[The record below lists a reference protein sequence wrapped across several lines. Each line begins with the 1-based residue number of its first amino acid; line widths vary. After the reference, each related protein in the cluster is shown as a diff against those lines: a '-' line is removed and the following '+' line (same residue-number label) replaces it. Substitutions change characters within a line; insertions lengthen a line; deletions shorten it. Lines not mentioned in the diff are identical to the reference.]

1 MCVLI
6 KNAVCLSLVGESV
19 KKNVIVNGDRVIYV
33 GDSLPNGF
41 TPDRVIDG
49 SGCILAL
56 GFVNSHC
63 HTPMSLL
70 RGLGT
75 DKPLDVW
82 LNDYIFPHEDRL
94 NGELAKIGTMSA
106 IAEMLR
112 GGVTSLSDMYFFCD
126 DIADA
131 VIASGIKA
139 NISRSIVSFDETA
152 DPAEDFRIAE
162 TRMLLRDYHNAADGR
177 IKIDVSLHAEYTN
190 TERMCRYAAELAS
203 EYGVG
208 IQLHLSETRKE
219 HAEGISRRGMTPTA
233 FFEKCGVFDV
243 PVSAAHCVWLDDSD
257 IEIMAHHGATA
268 VHNPRSNLKLGSGV
282 MPFEKLRSAGVN
294 VALGTDG
301 SASNNKQDVIAEM
314 QLSAILHK
322 GISGNAASVTA
333 REAVFAATVGGMIS
347 QGRDA
352 VCEITEGMLADL
364 VLISCNRQGASADE
378 DPLSV
383 LAYATDRSDVVMT
396 MVNGRILFENGEYNT
411 IDTERLSRE
420 FSAARA
426 KLMG

>member
-1 MCVLI
+1 MSILI
-6 KNAVCLSLVGESV
+6 KNAVCLSLVGDSTE
-19 KKNVIVNGDRVIYV
+19 KNVIVDGDRVVYV
-33 GDSLPNGF
+33 GDALPDGLK
-41 TPDRVIDG
+41 PDRTVDG
-49 SGCILAL
+49 SGCILSP
-56 GFVNSHC
+56 GFVNAHC

-82 LNDYIFPHEDRL
+82 LNEYIFPHEDRL
-94 NGELAKIGTMSA
+94 NGEIAKIGTMSA

-112 GGVTSLSDMYFFCD
+112 GGVTSMSDMYFFCD

-131 VIASGIKA
+131 VTDTGIKA
-139 NISRSIVSFDETA
+139 NISRSLVSFDENA
-152 DPAEDFRIAE
+152 DPADDPRIAE
-162 TRMLLRDYHNAADGR
+162 TLMLLRDYHNASDGR
-177 IKIDVSLHAEYTN
+177 IKVDVSLHAEYTN
-190 TERMCRYAAELAS
+190 TERMCRYAAELAA
-203 EYGVG
+203 EHGVG
-208 IQLHLSETRKE
+208 IQLHLSETKKE
-219 HAEGISRRGMTPTA
+219 HAEGILRRGMTPTA

-243 PVSAAHCVWLDDSD
+243 PVSAAHCVWLEEAD
-257 IEIMAHHGATA
+257 IEIMARHGATA

-282 MPFEKLRSAGVN
+282 MPFERLRAAGVN

-322 GISGNAASVTA
+322 GISGNAAAVPA
-333 REAVFAATVGGMIS
+333 RDAVLAATVGGMIS
-347 QGRDA
+347 QGREP
-352 VCEITEGMLADL
+352 VYEISEGMLADL
-364 VLISCNRQGASADE
+364 VLISCNRQGVSADE
-378 DPLSV
+378 DPLGV
-383 LAYATDRSDVVMT
+383 LAYATDRSDVLMT

-420 FSAARA
+420 FSVARA

>member
-1 MCVLI
+1 MSILI
-6 KNAVCLSLVGESV
+6 KNAVCLSLVGASV
-19 KKNVIVNGDRVIYV
+19 KKNVIVDGDRVVYV
-33 GDSLPNGF
+33 GDTLPDGLK
-41 TPDRVIDG
+41 PDRTVDG
-49 SGCILAL
+49 SGCILTP
-56 GFVNSHC
+56 GFVNAHC

-82 LNDYIFPHEDRL
+82 LNEYILPHEDKL
-94 NGELAKIGTMSA
+94 NGEIARIGTMSA

-112 GGVTSLSDMYFFCD
+112 GGVTSMSDMYFFCD

-131 VIASGIKA
+131 VTDTGIKA
-139 NISRSIVSFDETA
+139 NISRSLVSFDETA
-152 DPAEDFRIAE
+152 DPSDDPRIAE
-162 TRMLLRDYHNAADGR
+162 TRMLLRDYHNASDGR
-177 IKIDVSLHAEYTN
+177 IRVDVSLHAEYTN
-190 TERMCRYAAELAS
+190 TERMCRYAAGLAA
-203 EYGVG
+203 EHGVG
-208 IQLHLSETRKE
+208 IQLHLSETKKE
-219 HAEGISRRGMTPTA
+219 HAEGILRRGMTPTA

-243 PVSAAHCVWLDDSD
+243 PVSAAHCVWLEEAD
-257 IEIMAHHGATA
+257 IEIMARHGATA

-282 MPFEKLRSAGVN
+282 MPFERLRAAGVN

-322 GISGNAASVTA
+322 GISGNAAAVPA
-333 REAVFAATVGGMIS
+333 RDAVLAATVGGMIS
-347 QGRDA
+347 QGREP
-352 VCEITEGMLADL
+352 VYEISEGMLADL
-364 VLISCNRQGASADE
+364 VLISCDRQGVSVDE
-378 DPLSV
+378 DPLGV
-383 LAYATDRSDVVMT
+383 LAYATDRSDVLMT